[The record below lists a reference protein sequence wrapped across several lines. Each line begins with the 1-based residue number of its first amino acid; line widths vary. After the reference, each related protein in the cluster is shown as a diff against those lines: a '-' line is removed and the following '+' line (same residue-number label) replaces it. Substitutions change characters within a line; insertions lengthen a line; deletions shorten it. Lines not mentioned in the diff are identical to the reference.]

1 MALNH
6 IFNIAGTAL
15 TAESMRLT
23 TSTSN
28 ISNANTVAGTP
39 EGAYRA
45 KYPIFRAIQ
54 EQANIVINEE
64 NKKGGV
70 KLDGIYES
78 NAEPIKRYE
87 PNHPL
92 ADGQGYVYTP
102 NVSRIEEMVNMISA
116 SQSYQMDL
124 EIMGTA
130 KKLMQETLHLGE

>member
-15 TAESMRLT
+15 TAETMRLT

-28 ISNANTVAGTP
+28 ITNANAVSGTP
-39 EGAYRA
+39 EGVYRA

-54 EQANIVINEE
+54 AQASQLMSEE
-64 NKKGGV
+64 NKLGGV

-78 NAEPIKRYE
+78 DSDPVKRYE
-87 PNHPL
+87 PNNPV
-92 ADGQGYVYTP
+92 ADSEGFVYAP
-102 NVSRIEEMVNMISA
+102 NISRVEEMVNMISA
-116 SQSYQMDL
+116 SQSYQMNL